1 VPDVRAHG
9 RRKDRGMTTPS
20 RPEADMLH
28 MQHAQLA
35 ALLARQQ
42 EAARQRAQ
50 RDVAVRKIR
59 TAAAPAALPETV
71 PARQAP
77 RVRVH
82 GPRPA

>member
-1 VPDVRAHG
+1 MCARMGTG
-9 RRKDRGMTTPS
+9 RIGGMTTP

-42 EAARQRAQ
+42 EAARLRAQ
-50 RDVAVRKIR
+50 RDAVAKPRL
-59 TAAAPAALPETV
+59 AAEPAPV
-71 PARQAP
+71 PARGI
-77 RVRVH
+77 RKVRVH

>member
-1 VPDVRAHG
+1 
-9 RRKDRGMTTPS
+9 MTTPS

-42 EAARQRAQ
+42 EAARRRAQ
-50 RDVAVRKIR
+50 RDAAARR
-59 TAAAPAALPETV
+59 TRAAAPAPVHEPEAV
-71 PARQAP
+71 PARPAP
-77 RVRVH
+77 KVRVH

>member
-1 VPDVRAHG
+1 
-9 RRKDRGMTTPS
+9 MTTPP

-42 EAARQRAQ
+42 EAARLRGAARRRRREDPRRRRA
-50 RDVAVRKIR
+50 RARNRARARPATPRK
-59 TAAAPAALPETV
+59 
-71 PARQAP
+71 
-77 RVRVH
+77 VRVH

>member
-1 VPDVRAHG
+1 
-9 RRKDRGMTTPS
+9 MTTPS

-28 MQHAQLA
+28 MQHAQLG

-42 EAARQRAQ
+42 EAASLPGQ

-59 TAAAPAALPETV
+59 TAQAPAPGFDAV
-71 PARQAP
+71 PAHPAP
-77 RVRVH
+77 KLRVH